1 MKKIHIIVLFLVIL
15 NIGTLFLL
23 FSDRSNV
30 NNDILESSIDDS
42 FDMEDINTNS
52 WDISPLEEV
61 DLWLLSTL
69 SWDELID
76 YINKVQPL
84 EKDIAEN
91 VSIKELINIWVN
103 PKYLELQKII
113 DYYYENQ
120 DSGFNFV
127 DVWTENTTYVQNVLE
142 FMKTCT
148 SYNEDNKFLIKL
160 AEEIKSLDWEDLAV
174 IFLDDYNDLKKW
186 NISLESL
193 LSKYNDYQVKYFSE
207 WEIYRTSVIDIMKA
221 TFSWINVKCEE
232 TLFKY
237 LDIK

>member
-174 IFLDDYNDLKKW
+174 IFLDDYNDLK
-186 NISLESL
+186 N
-193 LSKYNDYQVKYFSE
+193 
-207 WEIYRTSVIDIMKA
+207 EI
-221 TFSWINVKCEE
+221 F
-232 TLFKY
+232 L
-237 LDIK
+237 